1 MFCSLSL
8 PSCLNHHMPLLFF
21 YVTYPPCLHLQRRRG
36 RGTAIRGRA
45 RGERGQA
52 DRHSISQANS
62 QTAQQS
68 GHLFFLPGSS
78 LLSRAWGIFGSISS
92 GHLLQRVPQTLF
104 PPPLQIDG
112 RQNDRP
118 RNDQA
123 AFATFMRAREKL
135 LLLAAE
141 ALSYHAT
148 LLSASSISGVLG
160 TRCQS

>member
-1 MFCSLSL
+1 MLVGVMSSLVCFCSLSS
-8 PSCLNHHMPLLFF
+8 PSRLNHHVPLLFF
-21 YVTYPPCLHLQRRRG
+21 YVTCPPCLHLQGRRG

-45 RGERGQA
+45 RGEWGQA
-52 DRHSISQANS
+52 DRHSISQDRHSIS
-62 QTAQQS
+62 QTDSQTTQQS

-112 RQNDRP
+112 RQNDCP

-123 AFATFMRAREKL
+123 AFASFMRAREKL
-135 LLLAAE
+135 LLLAQKA
-141 ALSYHAT
+141 
-148 LLSASSISGVLG
+148 
-160 TRCQS
+160 